1 MICPNCK
8 AEYREGF
15 YVCADCNVSLVG
27 ELPPFETPK
36 LAIPTDKIN
45 FEKVFETLDSYEFL
59 DASNILKN
67 AGIPFTG
74 DEFYNGE
81 IRTGKREQA
90 PYIWSLLVP
99 AGKREE
105 ALQLL
110 GEKISG
116 PPIMVSQEEEE
127 PMKPTL
133 AWMILV
139 VIAVIAFLMVI
150 LIWKGYRG

>member
-8 AEYREGF
+8 TEYREGF

-27 ELPPFETPK
+27 ELPPFEAPK
-36 LAIPTDKIN
+36 LAIPIDKIN

-59 DASNILKN
+59 DACNILKS
-67 AGIPFTG
+67 AGIPYTG
-74 DEFYNGE
+74 DEFYTGE
-81 IRTGKREQA
+81 IRMGKRDQA

-99 AGKREE
+99 AGKKDE
-105 ALQLL
+105 ALRLL

-116 PPIMVSQEEEE
+116 PIMVSQEEEE
-127 PMKPTL
+127 SMKPTL

-150 LIWKGYRG
+150 LIWKGYRE